1 MSQLLN
7 TPAIVKPAF
16 SVLPKAA
23 NNRNCDETTKAE
35 PVSKR
40 TKDLVDLD
48 YLNRINENF
57 HRCNQESRRR
67 FSKDRLK
74 MLQSISYTSSA
85 LHSRQ
90 LTGSAAI
97 FAVTCSL
104 TFLGFNQ
111 PSKLFES
118 ASEKMLTAFSN
129 QYQARIKE
137 FEIWHQAEQ
146 ERIAKSREDERSH
159 LQKWEQHLQS
169 EHSSKLRFFS

>member
-7 TPAIVKPAF
+7 TSAIPKPTSLAL
-16 SVLPKAA
+16 SKAA
-23 NNRNCDETTKAE
+23 LNRDGKKAIKGDQ
-35 PVSKR
+35 STQK

-48 YLNRINENF
+48 TLSRINESF
-57 HRCNQESRRR
+57 HRCTLESRRR

-74 MLQSISYTSSA
+74 MLQNISYTSSA

-104 TFLGFNQ
+104 TFLGLNQ

-118 ASEKMLTAFSN
+118 ASEKMLSAFTS

-137 FEIWHQAEQ
+137 FEIWYQAEQ
-146 ERIAKSREDERSH
+146 ERIAKSREDERAH